1 MTKANSLF
9 PFRQSIPEKYRKKSG
24 QPVGKE
30 LHSIVPRRLSVGEAV
45 VTGVFAP
52 KSSACKIYPPPPE
65 GALRVQLLCFR
76 LPAMQCPGSSCR
88 LPQNPCSRLPSNG
101 VFQTFNL
108 LFIAATKST
117 RVEVKFRFTNER
129 ERLPCAVK
137 GKKISA
143 CWLRRKSSEAAANGV
158 KSVRGVD
165 YQQTSCKNGPETKK

>member
-1 MTKANSLF
+1 MQNIS
-9 PFRQSIPEKYRKKSG
+9 
-24 QPVGKE
+24 
-30 LHSIVPRRLSVGEAV
+30 
-45 VTGVFAP
+45 
-52 KSSACKIYPPPPE
+52 PPPE

-88 LPQNPCSRLPSNG
+88 LPQNPCSQLPSNG

-158 KSVRGVD
+158 KSVRGDD
-165 YQQTSCKNGPETKK
+165 YQQTSCKNGPETKKWYVSWQKRRFEDLYTYFSTSAPAIGAEEIRQSCNRHLSMADIHFYFAFV